1 MMFHTT
7 HTTRFIDAGDLAA
20 YGDAAQ
26 AASSARAAQ
35 TEIELMRCD
44 IERLLMIAEAL
55 WGILK
60 EQHGYPEA
68 ELVNRV
74 MEIDRRDGKLDG
86 RVAAAPPPS
95 CPKCGRTLERKR
107 AVCIYCGQLIA
118 RDPFER

>member
-1 MMFHTT
+1 MFHTT
-7 HTTRFIDAGDLAA
+7 RFTAPGDLGAYTAA
-20 YGDAAQ
+20 TE
-26 AASSARAAQ
+26 AASKARSAQ
-35 TEIELMRCD
+35 TEVELMRCD
-44 IERLLMIAEAL
+44 IERLLMITEAL
-55 WGILK
+55 WGMLK
-60 EQHGYPEA
+60 EQHGYQDA

-86 RVAAAPPPS
+86 RVAPAPPPA